1 MDDHNDK
8 ELNKDNLLNTDNIE
22 SSNSQEEP
30 TKDSRNEDTMIDGFS
45 DFEHGNT
52 GIYYFKDDKGFNS
65 NAYKNNSYYTND
77 NNNLSDEEI
86 RKIVR
91 EEIKIKEK
99 KFPWF
104 KTVALI
110 LLFSLLSSGVTL
122 FLFRDSINNL
132 VPKINSLI
140 PTESQN
146 ITIKTKEEMNV
157 ENAVAIKAIPS
168 VVGITTST
176 ASNSPFDS
184 TSYIEGVGS
193 GVIVSEDGYILTNS
207 HVVSDGNASAIN
219 VVFPDGEKIDAKLV
233 WFDDTLDLAVVKV
246 DKNGLPAI
254 EFGNSDDVKVGDRAI
269 AIGNPLGL
277 DLQST
282 LTSGV
287 ISGLNRSITLESG
300 ASMDGLMQ
308 TDAAINGGNS
318 GGALL
323 NSQGEL
329 IGINTAKASS
339 GEGIGFAIPV
349 NIART
354 IVDEIIKTGNFE
366 SVILG
371 ISGVDLNIYEKYFEL
386 DTGADNGVA
395 VMKVQEGSPAGISG
409 LVPGDI
415 ITKIGSNEIKSMNDI
430 RKILLQY
437 RIGDKV
443 DLEIVRNGKQEIVQV
458 EFIEFEINT
467 ME

>member
-1 MDDHNDK
+1 MK
-8 ELNKDNLLNTDNIE
+8 QLLC
-22 SSNSQEEP
+22 
-30 TKDSRNEDTMIDGFS
+30 
-45 DFEHGNT
+45 
-52 GIYYFKDDKGFNS
+52 
-65 NAYKNNSYYTND
+65 
-77 NNNLSDEEI
+77 LSC
-86 RKIVR
+86 
-91 EEIKIKEK
+91 
-99 KFPWF
+99 
-104 KTVALI
+104 L
-110 LLFSLLSSGVTL
+110 LLFSLLSSGLTL

-132 VPKINSLI
+132 IPKINSLI
-140 PTESQN
+140 PTENQKV
-146 ITIKTKEEMNV
+146 TINTKEEMNV

-176 ASNSPFDS
+176 ASNIPFDS

-193 GVIVSEDGYILTNS
+193 GVIVSKDGYILTNS
-207 HVVSDGNASAIN
+207 HVINDGNASSIN
-219 VVFPDGEKIDAKLV
+219 VVFSDGEKVEAKLV

-246 DKNGLPAI
+246 DEIGLSAI
-254 EFGNSDDVKVGDRAI
+254 EFGNSDNVKVGDRAI

-300 ASMDGLMQ
+300 ASMDGLIQ

-323 NSQGEL
+323 NSEGKL

-386 DTGADNGVA
+386 DTGADEGVA
-395 VMKVQEGSPAGISG
+395 VMKVQDGSPASIGGI
-409 LVPGDI
+409 VPGDI
-415 ITKIGSNEIKSMNDI
+415 ITKIGSNKVKSMNDI
-430 RKILLQY
+430 RKTLLQY

-443 DLEIVRNGKQEIVQV
+443 ELEITRNGKQETMEI
-458 EFIEFEINT
+458 EFIEFEINSI
-467 ME
+467 E